1 MKKESKVRFEQNNEQ
16 IVQKVETKQK
26 QNLKEKQNCRQGRRS
41 KGYINKKKLLS

>member
-26 QNLKEKQNCRQGRRS
+26 QNFEREV
-41 KGYINKKKLLS
+41 KLQTRKTIKRIYK